1 LKTYSL
7 LQRITIGL
15 TTTMLIAGSCSFG
28 WLYVK
33 AKWTDIALRE
43 QTLTD
48 QAKVIASYL
57 KLDDKNSVTLKL
69 PIRLAEAYSSSE
81 SAFHYAVRDEN
92 GQYLFDS
99 GKAVSALPVLS
110 RSRERLYDY
119 DPDGPGPLRVFGAA
133 LRTQV
138 GPRTVLV
145 QVEQITQDPDYLRM
159 AVIDEFIT
167 DGGWLIIPFLLILL
181 WISIWIVKRALAPI
195 KKLSVLAES
204 IGPKNANVRLPV
216 DNVPQEISPLVKSM
230 NAALDHLEQ
239 GLQQQ
244 REFNANAAHQLRT
257 PLSALMA
264 GMDTL
269 KETHQIDHLRTDAEH
284 MSRIVSQL
292 LLDARLDVSPVGSDE
307 LIDLNDIAAEVA
319 GSLAPLALASTKSI
333 ELVRD
338 HKPVIVATNTFA
350 IRAALGNLIENAIK
364 HTPPGTSV
372 RLRVTDRPAIDV
384 IDNGPG
390 VPNDLRTKVFERF
403 WRGDRDSSGA
413 GLGLAIVNRIMT
425 ALNGS
430 VSVGDAAGGG
440 AVFSLVF
447 PKAAACPLQ
456 RSNADGSIAQPNR
469 GRDYAAGVE
478 TLEKPV

>member
-1 LKTYSL
+1 
-7 LQRITIGL
+7 
-15 TTTMLIAGSCSFG
+15 MLIAGLSSFG

-33 AKWTDIALRE
+33 TKWTDIALRE

-48 QAKVIASYL
+48 QAKVIARYL
-57 KLDDKNSVTLKL
+57 KVDDKNSITLNL

-99 GKAVSALPVLS
+99 GKAVSALPVFS
-110 RSRERLYDY
+110 RSPQRLYDY

-133 LRTQV
+133 LQTKV
-138 GPRTVLV
+138 GQRTVLI
-145 QVEQITQDPDYLRM
+145 QVEQTAQDPDYWRI

-167 DGGWLIIPFLLILL
+167 DGGWLIIPFLVVLL
-181 WISIWIVKRALAPI
+181 GISIWIVKRALAPI
-195 KKLSVLAES
+195 KELSALAES
-204 IGPKNANVRLPV
+204 IGPKSANVRLPV
-216 DNVPQEISPLVKSM
+216 GNVPRELSPLVKSM

-257 PLSALMA
+257 PLSAVMA
-264 GMDTL
+264 SLDTL
-269 KETHQIDHLRTDAEH
+269 KETREIGHLRTDIEH

-292 LLDARLDVSPVGSDE
+292 LLDARLGVSPIEANEFV
-307 LIDLNDIAAEVA
+307 DLNDIAAEVA
-319 GSLAPLALASTKSI
+319 GGLAPLALASAKSI
-333 ELVRD
+333 ELIRSD
-338 HKPVIVATNTFA
+338 EPVIVGTNTFA

-364 HTPPGTSV
+364 HTPSGTSV

-384 IDNGPG
+384 IDNGLG
-390 VPNDLRTKVFERF
+390 VPLNLRSKVFERF
-403 WRGDRDSSGA
+403 WRGDRDSGGA

-425 ALNGS
+425 ALDGS
-430 VSVGDAAGGG
+430 VSVGDAVGGG

-456 RSNADGSIAQPNR
+456 RSNTDGSVAQPNWHPSCAT
-469 GRDYAAGVE
+469 GAQ
-478 TLEKPV
+478 TLEKPI